1 MHFINTRYEYL
12 LCLDVEDAELQPQV
26 DIATFANQCEKT
38 YAKYVEDVYMMES
51 ESTKDFFVGTAKA
64 SEQKVTKQTKL

>member
-1 MHFINTRYEYL
+1 MVYKHDGQKNFDFMNSRCEYA

-38 YAKYVEDVYMMES
+38 YAKRVGDAYMMEF
-51 ESTKDFFVGTAKA
+51 EQQNDFFAETAAK
-64 SEQKVTKQTKL
+64 S